1 MKFGWKQYWKPT
13 PSVIR
18 KIADAVISVTTLVGS
33 FVTIEKNPV
42 TGTIVMVVGVVAKI
56 ISNFFS
62 EEETKQV
69 NPSL

>member
-13 PSVIR
+13 PAVIR

-62 EEETKQV
+62 ETETKI